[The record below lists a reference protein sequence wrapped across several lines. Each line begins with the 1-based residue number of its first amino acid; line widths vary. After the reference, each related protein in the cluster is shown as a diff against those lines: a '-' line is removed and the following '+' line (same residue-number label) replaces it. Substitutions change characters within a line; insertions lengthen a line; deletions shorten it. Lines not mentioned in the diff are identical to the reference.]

1 MLRSGGRPRHRFLE
15 GNPRHEL
22 RPRID
27 TTEIHDT
34 DLDSISGGVAVA
46 AAVGLHV
53 AAGPLAV
60 CADVDA
66 FASLEGVAAN
76 AKASAFVA

>member
-1 MLRSGGRPRHRFLE
+1 MNSAPH
-15 GNPRHEL
+15 
-22 RPRID
+22 ID

-34 DLDSISGGVAVA
+34 DLDAISGGVAVA

-53 AAGPLAV
+53 EVGPLAV

-66 FASLEGVAAN
+66 FASAEGVSAKAN
-76 AKASAFVA
+76 AAAFIG

>member
-1 MLRSGGRPRHRFLE
+1 MNSA
-15 GNPRHEL
+15 
-22 RPRID
+22 PRID

-53 AAGPLAV
+53 EAGPLAV